1 MYTDLLL
8 LLLTGPLSQS
18 APSFRMTPMF
28 LDLHPYQT
36 INTEKGNIGRL
47 KWSLGLFSALI
58 MRDHGIK

>member
-1 MYTDLLL
+1 
-8 LLLTGPLSQS
+8 
-18 APSFRMTPMF
+18 MTPVF